1 MAWGT
6 SYSIIFGI
14 IILSLFGSAQIAFA
28 APHVL
33 SNGPGDGSVSVGV
46 NGFGGFGF
54 FNGLDASDA
63 TFDPI
68 GPVLPA
74 DTTLASAIA
83 IKTSTETTRTF
94 LTTGTGTIFGSPFPG
109 LSNPPVAGDLTSA
122 TSSFSIKGL
131 DFNLLQ
137 FLTFTSSGTTL
148 TQTYTITNP
157 TSSTINFELVRYM
170 DGDLKFIPSVIEGGG
185 QFFDGDGTE
194 ILFETDIAGATSTTP
209 TTFVGI
215 TAEGGTTPV
224 LGTRY
229 EINVFSTLGPAIV
242 SGFPFIMTQPLLD
255 KVIGDT
261 NADNFIDGA
270 GYDVSLALRNEF
282 SLGAGQSVVYVTKTV
297 FGNGLPQ
304 DVEIDPPVDEMVG
317 GMIFPIDTMALLIAG
332 AQSVAWIIPISLS
345 IVGIGLVL
353 VKRRIH

>member
-6 SYSIIFGI
+6 NYYVIFGI
-14 IILSLFGSAQIAFA
+14 IILGLFGSAQIAFA

-54 FNGLDASDA
+54 TNGLDASDA

-131 DFNLLQ
+131 DFNLVQ

-157 TSSTINFELVRYM
+157 ASPAIPPIPPIIFELVRYL
-170 DGDLKFIPSVIEGGG
+170 DGDFSDWQQIDECLKSRMPN
-185 QFFDGDGTE
+185 
-194 ILFETDIAGATSTTP
+194 
-209 TTFVGI
+209 
-215 TAEGGTTPV
+215 
-224 LGTRY
+224 R
-229 EINVFSTLGPAIV
+229 
-242 SGFPFIMTQPLLD
+242 
-255 KVIGDT
+255 K
-261 NADNFIDGA
+261 
-270 GYDVSLALRNEF
+270 
-282 SLGAGQSVVYVTKTV
+282 
-297 FGNGLPQ
+297 
-304 DVEIDPPVDEMVG
+304 
-317 GMIFPIDTMALLIAG
+317 
-332 AQSVAWIIPISLS
+332 
-345 IVGIGLVL
+345 
-353 VKRRIH
+353 